1 MRALLAQ
8 HDIAAA
14 HKISQLLRS
23 HGFIVDQA
31 EDGEETVDMARHYD
45 YDVVVLD
52 MTLADMP
59 AVDAV
64 RRLRTAR
71 IETPVLILAEMSTP
85 QARVK
90 ALSAGADDVISKP
103 FDREELIARLQ
114 TIVRRSRGFSQAFI
128 AVGPLKLNVQ
138 NREVTVA
145 NKPVHLTGKE
155 YAILELLALRKGICQ
170 SKDAILNHL
179 YGGTDE
185 PEAKIIDV
193 FVCKLRKKI
202 AVAGAP
208 ELIGTVWGRG
218 YILRDP
224 SATAGGEPAI
234 DRADI
239 RELLE
244 VA

>member
-8 HDIAAA
+8 HDIVSA
-14 HKISQLLRS
+14 HKISQLLRN

-52 MTLADMP
+52 MTLSDM
-59 AVDAV
+59 AGVDVV
-64 RRLRTAR
+64 RRMRTAR
-71 IETPVLILAEMSTP
+71 IETPVLILSEMSSP

-103 FDREELIARLQ
+103 FDRDELIARLQ

-128 AVGPLKLNVQ
+128 AVGPLKLNLQ
-138 NREVTVA
+138 NREVMVCDRA
-145 NKPVHLTGKE
+145 VHLTGKE

-202 AVAGAP
+202 AQAGAP

-224 SATAGGEPAI
+224 STANGGEPAI
-234 DRADI
+234 DRADV